1 MLVAGKLTCIGAKVA
16 VFCDLGVVDKAL
28 TANPPQQHRF
38 LLGGGVK
45 PEAIPTLHLFLYYP
59 WFEWAEQVVDTR
71 NNAVFDLRYHL
82 VLVTKY
88 RRKALTARMRERLQE
103 ILAATLVKWRCQL
116 MEFGGESDHVHL
128 LFSAHPALDI
138 SHLVNNLKTVS
149 SRLLRSEFGPALRQH
164 YWKPVL
170 WHGAYYVGTVG
181 HASLE
186 TVKRYVERQ
195 GQDLWPPKRRAAQNQ
210 GR

>member
-1 MLVAGKLTCIGAKVA
+1 
-16 VFCDLGVVDKAL
+16 
-28 TANPPQQHRF
+28 
-38 LLGGGVK
+38 
-45 PEAIPTLHLFLYYP
+45 
-59 WFEWAEQVVDTR
+59 
-71 NNAVFDLRYHL
+71 
-82 VLVTKY
+82 
-88 RRKALTARMRERLQE
+88 MRERLQE

-128 LFSAHPALDI
+128 LFSAPPALDV
-138 SHLVNNLKTVS
+138 SNLVNNLKTVS

-181 HASLE
+181 DASLE
-186 TVKRYVERQ
+186 TVKRYVEQ
-195 GQDLWPPKRRAAQNQ
+195 GQDLWPPKRRAAHHQ

>member
-1 MLVAGKLTCIGAKVA
+1 M
-16 VFCDLGVVDKAL
+16 
-28 TANPPQQHRF
+28 
-38 LLGGGVK
+38 
-45 PEAIPTLHLFLYYP
+45 
-59 WFEWAEQVVDTR
+59 
-71 NNAVFDLRYHL
+71 FDLRYHL

-88 RRKALTARMRERLQE
+88 RRKALTATMRERLQE
-103 ILAATLVKWRCQL
+103 ILAATLLKWRCEL
-116 MEFGGESDHVHL
+116 IEFGGESDHVHW

-138 SHLVNNLKTVS
+138 SNLVNSLKTVS
-149 SRLLRSEFGPALRQH
+149 SRLLRSEFGRALRQH

-210 GR
+210 GC